1 MNAEGELEFDEV
13 IYRLTAA
20 ATKNVQEVN
29 LDSVLAVMRGD
40 SLKAGEGFSALNIY
54 HSMALEMHLVI
65 PGNCWIRG
73 SGMNIELQGDL
84 WMYKDHDVDPT
95 INGAIQTRQGEVA
108 FLGKRFEVTEGQIR
122 FEGPISNPQ
131 LDVTAKYEP
140 PSATSAEPVQIHVYG
155 TVTETRFEFIGMT
168 PEEAVAALT
177 GLGAGGPGLLSQ
189 EQITSVATGT
199 ATGQLTGMVGKWAGL
214 DVFEYRPG
222 TEPGSN
228 LAGGSL
234 EVGTYVTE
242 RLFVRVTQPIEKAE
256 TGQSV
261 TVEYR
266 LLDWL
271 KLRAQQE
278 AQQNSA
284 FDLLIQFDWR

>member
-1 MNAEGELEFDEV
+1 
-13 IYRLTAA
+13 
-20 ATKNVQEVN
+20 
-29 LDSVLAVMRGD
+29 
-40 SLKAGEGFSALNIY
+40 
-54 HSMALEMHLVI
+54 
-65 PGNCWIRG
+65 
-73 SGMNIELQGDL
+73 
-84 WMYKDHDVDPT
+84 
-95 INGAIQTRQGEVA
+95 
-108 FLGKRFEVTEGQIR
+108 
-122 FEGPISNPQ
+122 
-131 LDVTAKYEP
+131 
-140 PSATSAEPVQIHVYG
+140 
-155 TVTETRFEFIGMT
+155 
-168 PEEAVAALT
+168 
-177 GLGAGGPGLLSQ
+177 
-189 EQITSVATGT
+189 
-199 ATGQLTGMVGKWAGL
+199 MVGKWAGL
-214 DVFEYRPG
+214 DVFKYRPG